1 MTMNKGTILIIDDE
15 EDLRRLLTK
24 LLALEGHRILEAG
37 DARSAQEILNK
48 EDLQVVITDVKLP
61 DVSGIDLIP
70 RIKAINPF
78 TEIIVLTA
86 YGTIH
91 DGVRAIKEGAFDY
104 ITKGD
109 EDNKIVPIVERA
121 MEKAQMQQRIE
132 QLEKKVEEKYNFENI
147 TGDSLILKEA
157 IDIAKKVAE
166 TDAAVLIQG
175 ETGTGKELFAQSI
188 HYSSNRKSKPFV
200 AINCSSFSKELLES
214 ELFGYKAGAFTG
226 ANKNKKGLF
235 EEANYGTMFLDEIGE
250 IEISLQA
257 KLLRVLETNS
267 FIKAGDTKT
276 THVDVR
282 IISASNRNLEEEIEN
297 GNFRPDLYYRI
308 SVMKINLPSLRDRK
322 EDIPILINE
331 FIKFYREKLNRNI
344 KEIEPGFIQKLQ
356 SYNFPGNIRELRN
369 LVERAVILTSDDT
382 LKEGALPAEL
392 LLNKPDISASSLK
405 ENYRLDNLEKDHI
418 IKTLKLVD
426 GNKTKA
432 AEMLGIGLTTLY
444 RKLQS
449 YGLE

>member
-1 MTMNKGTILIIDDE
+1 MNKGTILIIDDE
-15 EDLRRLLTK
+15 EDLRKLLTK

-37 DARSAQEILNK
+37 DVKSAQEILNK

-61 DVSGIDLIP
+61 DASGIDLIP
-70 RIKAINPF
+70 RIKALDPF

-86 YGTIH
+86 YGNIH

-132 QLEKKVEEKYNFENI
+132 QLEKKVEEKFNFENI
-147 TGDSLILKEA
+147 TGDSIILKEA

-200 AINCSSFSKELLES
+200 AINCSSFTKELLES

-267 FIKAGDTKT
+267 FIKSGDTKT

-322 EDIPILINE
+322 EDIPVLIHE
-331 FIKFYREKLNRNI
+331 FTKFYREKLNRNI
-344 KEIEPGFIQKLQ
+344 KEIEPGFIQKLEA
-356 SYNFPGNIRELRN
+356 YNFPGNIRELRN
-369 LVERAVILTSDDT
+369 LVERAVILTSGYT
-382 LKEGALPAEL
+382 LKEDVLPTEL
-392 LLNKPDISASSLK
+392 LLNKPDISASSSK
-405 ENYRLDNLEKDHI
+405 ENYRLDNLEKEHI
-418 IKTLKLVD
+418 IKTLRLVD

-449 YGLE
+449 YGIE

>member
-1 MTMNKGTILIIDDE
+1 MNKGTILIIDDE
-15 EDLRRLLTK
+15 EDLRKLLTK

-37 DARSAQEILNK
+37 DVKSAQEILNK

-61 DVSGIDLIP
+61 DASGIDLIP
-70 RIKAINPF
+70 RIKALDPF

-132 QLEKKVEEKYNFENI
+132 QLEKKVEEKFNFENI
-147 TGDSLILKEA
+147 TGDSIILKEA

-200 AINCSSFSKELLES
+200 AINCSSFTKELLES

-267 FIKAGDTKT
+267 FIKSGDTKT

-322 EDIPILINE
+322 EDIPVLIHG
-331 FIKFYREKLNRNI
+331 FTKFYREKLNRNI
-344 KEIEPGFIQKLQ
+344 KEIEPGFIQKLEA
-356 SYNFPGNIRELRN
+356 YNFPGNIRELRN
-369 LVERAVILTSDDT
+369 LVERAVILTSGYT
-382 LKEGALPAEL
+382 LKEDVLPTEL
-392 LLNKPDISASSLK
+392 LLNKPDISASSSK
-405 ENYRLDNLEKDHI
+405 ENYRLDNLEKEHI
-418 IKTLKLVD
+418 IKTLRLVD

-449 YGLE
+449 YGIE

>member
-1 MTMNKGTILIIDDE
+1 MNKGTILIIDDE
-15 EDLRRLLTK
+15 EDLRKLLTK

-37 DARSAQEILNK
+37 DVKSAQEILNK

-61 DVSGIDLIP
+61 DASGIDLIP
-70 RIKAINPF
+70 RIKALDPF

-132 QLEKKVEEKYNFENI
+132 QLEKKVEEKFNFENI
-147 TGDSLILKEA
+147 TGDSIILKEA

-200 AINCSSFSKELLES
+200 AINCSSFTKELLES

-267 FIKAGDTKT
+267 FIKSGDTKT

-322 EDIPILINE
+322 EDIPVLIHE
-331 FIKFYREKLNRNI
+331 FTKFYREKLNRNI
-344 KEIEPGFIQKLQ
+344 KEIEPGFIQKLEA
-356 SYNFPGNIRELRN
+356 YNFPGNIRELRN
-369 LVERAVILTSDDT
+369 LVERAVILTSGYT
-382 LKEGALPAEL
+382 LKEDVLPTEL
-392 LLNKPDISASSLK
+392 LLNKPDLSASSSK
-405 ENYRLDNLEKDHI
+405 ENYRLDNLEQDHI

-449 YGLE
+449 YGIE

>member
-1 MTMNKGTILIIDDE
+1 MNKGTILIIDDE
-15 EDLRRLLTK
+15 EDLRKLLTK

-37 DARSAQEILNK
+37 DVKSAQEILIK

-61 DVSGIDLIP
+61 DASGIDLIP
-70 RIKAINPF
+70 RIKALDPF

-132 QLEKKVEEKYNFENI
+132 QLEKKVEEKFNFENI
-147 TGDSLILKEA
+147 TGDSIILKEA

-200 AINCSSFSKELLES
+200 AINCSSFTKELLES

-322 EDIPILINE
+322 EDIPVLIHE
-331 FIKFYREKLNRNI
+331 FTKFYREKLNRNI
-344 KEIEPGFIQKLQ
+344 KEIEPGFIQKLEA
-356 SYNFPGNIRELRN
+356 YNFPGNIRELRN
-369 LVERAVILTSDDT
+369 LVERAVILTSGDT
-382 LKEGALPAEL
+382 LKEDVLPTEL
-392 LLNKPDISASSLK
+392 LLNKPDLSASSSK
-405 ENYRLDNLEKDHI
+405 ENYRLDNLEQDHI

-449 YGLE
+449 YGIE

>member
-188 HYSSNRKSKPFV
+188 HYSSNRKFKPFV

-382 LKEGALPAEL
+382 LKEDVLPAEL

-405 ENYRLDNLEKDHI
+405 ENYRLDNLEKDQI

>member
-382 LKEGALPAEL
+382 LKEDVLPAEL

>member
-1 MTMNKGTILIIDDE
+1 MNKGTILIIDDE
-15 EDLRRLLTK
+15 IDLRKLLTK

-37 DARSAQEILNK
+37 DAKSAEEILNK
-48 EDLQVVITDVKLP
+48 EELQVVITDVKLP
-61 DVSGIDLIP
+61 DASGIDLIP
-70 RIKAINPF
+70 KIKELNPF
-78 TEIIVLTA
+78 SEIIVLTA
-86 YGTIH
+86 YGTIQ

-109 EDNKIVPIVERA
+109 EDSKIVPIVERA

-132 QLEKKVEEKYNFENI
+132 QLEKKVEEKFNFENI
-147 TGDSLILKEA
+147 TGKSILLNKA

-188 HYSSNRKSKPFV
+188 HYSSKRKSKPFV

-235 EEANYGTMFLDEIGE
+235 EEANFGTMFLDEIGE

-322 EDIPILINE
+322 EDIPVLIHE
-331 FIKFYREKLNRNI
+331 FAKFYREKLNRNI
-344 KEIEPGFIQKLQ
+344 KEIEPGFIQKLEK
-356 SYNFPGNIRELRN
+356 YNFPGNIRELRN
-369 LVERAVILTSDDT
+369 LIERAVILTSGDI
-382 LKEGALPAEL
+382 LKEVVLPAEL
-392 LLNKPDISASSLK
+392 LLNKPDISVSSSK

-418 IKTLKLVD
+418 IKTLRLVD

-449 YGLE
+449 YGIE

>member
-15 EDLRRLLTK
+15 EDLRKLLTK

-37 DARSAQEILNK
+37 DARSALEILNK

-61 DVSGIDLIP
+61 DASGIDLIP
-70 RIKAINPF
+70 RIKNLNPF

-132 QLEKKVEEKYNFENI
+132 QLEKKVEEKFNFENI
-147 TGDSLILKEA
+147 TGNSIILKEA
-157 IDIAKKVAE
+157 IDIARKVAA

-200 AINCSSFSKELLES
+200 AINCSSFTKELLES

-235 EEANYGTMFLDEIGE
+235 EEANYGTIFLDEIGE

-308 SVMKINLPSLRDRK
+308 SVMKITLPSLRDRK
-322 EDIPILINE
+322 EDIPVLINE
-331 FIKFYREKLNRNI
+331 FTKFYREKLNRNI
-344 KEIEPGFIQKLQ
+344 KEIEPGFIQKLEG
-356 SYNFPGNIRELRN
+356 YNFPGNIRELRN
-369 LVERAVILTSDDT
+369 LVERAVILTSGDVLNEDV
-382 LKEGALPAEL
+382 LPAEL
-392 LLNKPDISASSLK
+392 LLNKPEVYPSSPK

-418 IKTLKLVD
+418 IKTLRLVD

-449 YGLE
+449 YGIE

>member
-1 MTMNKGTILIIDDE
+1 
-15 EDLRRLLTK
+15 
-24 LLALEGHRILEAG
+24 
-37 DARSAQEILNK
+37 
-48 EDLQVVITDVKLP
+48 
-61 DVSGIDLIP
+61 
-70 RIKAINPF
+70 
-78 TEIIVLTA
+78 
-86 YGTIH
+86 
-91 DGVRAIKEGAFDY
+91 AFDY

-132 QLEKKVEEKYNFENI
+132 QLEKKVEEKFNFENI
-147 TGDSLILKEA
+147 TGDSILLKES
-157 IDIAKKVAE
+157 IDIAKKVAA

-200 AINCSSFSKELLES
+200 AINCSSFTKELLES

-322 EDIPILINE
+322 EDIPVLIHE
-331 FIKFYREKLNRNI
+331 FTKFYREKLNRNI
-344 KEIEPGFIQKLQ
+344 KEIEPGFIQKLEG
-356 SYNFPGNIRELRN
+356 YNFPGNIRELRN
-369 LVERAVILTSDDT
+369 LVERAVILTSGDV
-382 LKEGALPAEL
+382 LKEDVLPAEL
-392 LLNKPDISASSLK
+392 LLNKPEVSASSSK

-418 IKTLKLVD
+418 IKTLRLVD

-449 YGLE
+449 YGIE